1 MTRVLLPRIKDLDHQ
16 IAHDVLGVQPMT
28 GSTNVIFTMKFHYSA
43 ILTEKKFGW
52 QNSLDHLSA
61 YYYNPYTQDKDPYTQ
76 DKDCS
81 EFKIMTVIAHMQEIY
96 PGNYILEEYY
106 DSDTKRHRL
115 RMVFDSPEEESM
127 FIMRYSE

>member
-16 IAHDVLGVQPMT
+16 VAYDIVGAQTMT
-28 GSTNVIFTMKFHYSA
+28 GPIGQQIFNMRFNYAA
-43 ILTEKKFGW
+43 ILSEKKFGW
-52 QNSLDHLSA
+52 QNSLDHLTA
-61 YYYNPYTQDKDPYTQ
+61 HYYNRYTQDKDQP
-76 DKDCS
+76 
-81 EFKIMTVIAHMQEIY
+81 EFKIMTAIAHMQEIY

-115 RMVFDSPEEESM
+115 KMVFDSPEEESM